1 ARTRLDRFL
10 DSGKS
15 YAEQLGVNLPIP
27 GLMKIGELLE
37 TIPAKI
43 PPAWLYEKDPAN
55 LTQDLERCADQYQ
68 RLGQAR
74 APLTERYGTGL
85 WQLAEGTAASVD
97 RAWHLAAPLLAAGDE
112 RGAGLLTHQKQLR
125 GWAADTQ
132 KRIPGWIADVRTLEK
147 WLAVALPLGA

>member
-1 ARTRLDRFL
+1 
-10 DSGKS
+10 
-15 YAEQLGVNLPIP
+15 
-27 GLMKIGELLE
+27 E
-37 TIPAKI
+37 TIPAKV

-85 WQLAEGTAASVD
+85 WHLAEGTAASVD
-97 RAWHLAAPLLAAGDE
+97 PAWHPAAPLLAAGDE
-112 RGAGLLTHQKQLR
+112 RGAGLLTPQKQLR

-147 WLAVALPLGA
+147 WLAVALPLGAGAEAAPRAGAETRDDPSPAGLRQFLRLANLCQT